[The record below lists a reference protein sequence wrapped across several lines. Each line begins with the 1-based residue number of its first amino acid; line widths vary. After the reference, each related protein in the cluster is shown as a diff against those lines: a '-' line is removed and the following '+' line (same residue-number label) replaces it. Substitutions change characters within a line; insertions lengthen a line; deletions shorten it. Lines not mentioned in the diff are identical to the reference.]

1 MIIPESYYTEK
12 KLIELTQ
19 ADIDIIIE
27 ELERTEYNIYTFMNY
42 DKLIAKLKGG
52 KNEVNKNNKD

>member
-1 MIIPESYYTEK
+1 MIIPESYYTIEK
-12 KLIELTQ
+12 NVKLTQ